1 MKCPFFFRSSLLSIH
16 RVLLQK
22 TDGSAFELEADRV
35 ISAIDV
41 VPEDRLVDDL
51 KGRVKQVMAVGDAE
65 LPGNLGA
72 ALRSGTAAALNI

>member
-35 ISAIDV
+35 IFAIDV